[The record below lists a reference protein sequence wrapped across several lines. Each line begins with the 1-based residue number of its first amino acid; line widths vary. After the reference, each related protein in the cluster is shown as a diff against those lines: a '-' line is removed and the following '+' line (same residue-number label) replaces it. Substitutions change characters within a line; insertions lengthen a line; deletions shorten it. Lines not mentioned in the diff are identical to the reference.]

1 MASESYPDVK
11 FWEVAQVSRR
21 VYNLDTVE
29 RFILGTVGQP
39 GERAFYI
46 QAKKAGQ
53 NFTFALEKA
62 QAQAL
67 TDRFAEILK
76 DARSAQGAAI
86 KDVQPLESPI
96 DSEFTLGVMAITWQ
110 FDSQLIRF
118 EGQAITGDTSEE
130 IFEEIVGDET
140 DNAPPIVRITLTP
153 SQVRSFINRAISV
166 IKAGRQPCMFCGGPM
181 NIDGHICPRA
191 N

>member
-1 MASESYPDVK
+1 MVL
-11 FWEVAQVSRR
+11 VSRR
-21 VYNLDTVE
+21 VYNLESVD
-29 RFILGTVGQP
+29 RFVLGTVGQP
-39 GERAFYI
+39 GERAFYL

-67 TDRFAEILK
+67 TERFAEILK
-76 DARSAQGAAI
+76 DARVSQGAVT
-86 KDVQPLESPI
+86 KDSGPLETPI
-96 DSEFTLGVMAITWQ
+96 DSEFSLGVMAITWQ

-118 EGQAITGDTSEE
+118 EGQAITNDSAEE
-130 IFEEIVGDET
+130 VFEEIVGDEVN
-140 DNAPPIVRITLTP
+140 NAPAIVRITLTP
-153 SQVRSFINRAISV
+153 SQVRSFIGRAISV

-181 NIDGHICPRA
+181 NVDGHICPRM

>member
-1 MASESYPDVK
+1 MASECYPDVE

-46 QAKKAGQ
+46 QVKKAGQ

-96 DSEFTLGVMAITWQ
+96 ESEFTLGVMAITWQ

-130 IFEEIVGDET
+130 IFERLLET
-140 DNAPPIVRITLTP
+140 KRITHRPL
-153 SQVRSFINRAISV
+153 FE
-166 IKAGRQPCMFCGGPM
+166 
-181 NIDGHICPRA
+181 
-191 N
+191 

>member
-1 MASESYPDVK
+1 MASESYPDVE

-46 QAKKAGQ
+46 QVKKAGQ
-53 NFTFALEKA
+53 NFTFAMEKA

-67 TDRFAEILK
+67 TERFAEILK

-153 SQVRSFINRAISV
+153 SQVRSFINRAFSV
-166 IKAGRQPCMFCGGPM
+166 IKAGRQPCMFCGGPI